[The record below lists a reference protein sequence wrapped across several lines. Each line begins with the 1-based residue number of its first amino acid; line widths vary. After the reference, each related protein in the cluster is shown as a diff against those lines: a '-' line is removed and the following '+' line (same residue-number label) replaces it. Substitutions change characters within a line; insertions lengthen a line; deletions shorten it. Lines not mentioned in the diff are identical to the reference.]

1 MDTQTLIN
9 VGFAVCGSMAGFIL
23 KGIWDSLKELQRADK
38 ELVKKVQNIEVLIAG
53 DYVKKEEFDRVVSRV
68 FERIDAMADRL
79 AGKIDGIAAVLS
91 HKVDKSD
98 WDGFDR
104 RT

>member
-9 VGFAVCGSMAGFIL
+9 VTFAICGSLAGFIL

-53 DYVKKEEFDRVVSRV
+53 DYIKKDEFDRIVSRV
-68 FERIDAMADRL
+68 FERIDSMTDRL
-79 AGKIDGIAAVLS
+79 IDKMDGLTAVLS
-91 HKVDKSD
+91 QKVDKVD
-98 WDGFDR
+98 CEGCDR
-104 RT
+104 R